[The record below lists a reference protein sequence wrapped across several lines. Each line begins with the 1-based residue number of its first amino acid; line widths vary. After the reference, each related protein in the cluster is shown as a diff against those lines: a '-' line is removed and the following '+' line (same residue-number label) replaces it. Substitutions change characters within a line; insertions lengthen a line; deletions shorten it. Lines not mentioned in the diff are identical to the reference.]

1 MSFLNNALP
10 LAQHSSTNLAHLAWE
25 SKEYTPM
32 TSDIRSTTTASP
44 APTSSKPSSEF
55 IRPSYE
61 SRWSESSAHHPLTNT
76 RSTRRSATSTEFN
89 EEEEYEDDEL
99 EFYSR
104 RRSPRPTYHSIYS
117 RSSLSIRLSQAFYL
131 PSATPGPPPP
141 LPPFP
146 SEFFPEGLPRKYSP
160 AASPVVGEFD
170 PNADDERYFV
180 TRSKRSVA
188 ASLKKQL
195 KRMFKRSSESLA
207 RAL

>member
-1 MSFLNNALP
+1 MSYLNPALP

-25 SKEYTPM
+25 SKEYTAL
-32 TSDIRSTTTASP
+32 TSDIRSMTTVSP

-55 IRPSYE
+55 LRPSYE
-61 SRWSESSAHHPLTNT
+61 SRWSESSTNHPIHNT
-76 RSTRRSATSTEFN
+76 RSTRRTATSTEYYD
-89 EEEEYEDDEL
+89 EEEDEDDEL
-99 EFYSR
+99 EFR
-104 RRSPRPTYHSIYS
+104 NPRRSPRPTYHSIYS

-131 PSATPGPPPP
+131 PSTTAGPLPP

-146 SEFFPEGLPRKYSP
+146 SEFFPEGLPRKYTP

-170 PNADDERYFV
+170 PNADDERFFV

-195 KRMFKRSSESLA
+195 KRMFKRSSGSVA